1 MIGDVIA
8 QKKNIS
14 ISWGVLT
21 ESELALIKS
30 VMIAGFFPISFRDD
44 GVNLTIQSYRGTL
57 TKEQLGYIGDGVF
70 YYRSATVNIIQR

>member
-21 ESELALIKS
+21 ESELALIKN